1 MTLFSRTP
9 RPLRHRWSWMLFALG
24 VAATGSAAAHDY
36 PTADRVTWVQACMQ
50 EHPGHYFE
58 MVNKCSCAIDRIARD
73 VSYDDFTTM
82 STAANASSIGGERGG
97 SLRASEG
104 VQQQVRR
111 FRSLQQQA
119 KAACFIRPAAA
130 SPPAA
135 GAASSAS
142 TPAQ

>member
-1 MTLFSRTP
+1 MNPLSPIARP
-9 RPLRHRWSWMLFALG
+9 RARLHAWTLFALG
-24 VAATGSAAAHDY
+24 AVTAVPAVAHDY

-111 FRSLQQQA
+111 FRTLQQQA
-119 KAACFIRPAAA
+119 KAACFIRAAA
-130 SPPAA
+130 PRPAEA
-135 GAASSAS
+135 PASSAS
-142 TPAQ
+142 APGP